1 MENLINEME
10 EKVKDFITSPL
21 KNMWIEDDNSIIK
34 IYIRKSKRVLEGD
47 IVNCLDFAS
56 VEIMKEDYMRK
67 GLFKSILLL
76 LEKLNPYNMLVV
88 ESILNPF
95 LLMWFQKQPDWNIY
109 NRSSNIYYKL
119 SK

>member
-10 EKVKDFITSPL
+10 EKVKDFLTSPL

-47 IVNCLDFAS
+47 IVNC
-56 VEIMKEDYMRK
+56 
-67 GLFKSILLL
+67 